1 MKSAMAEKRTADI
14 DQLQDKIDILEA
26 AQAWEEKKI
35 TTMKVSLLQENYMIL
50 AEHNFAP
57 WLKQR
62 AIFTTR
68 IAVELLDSSDF
79 HGWILAVFP
88 VSKKKILPPPEW
100 ECGTPTFFPLT
111 IEYGALSQEDQQQA
125 THVLAGWQDS
135 VLNDSLL
142 RLMSD
147 EGNEGVWRV
156 TELFLTKARECGE
169 DRIPEWLRA
178 TTR

>member
-1 MKSAMAEKRTADI
+1 MAEKRTADI
-14 DQLQDKIDILEA
+14 DQLQDKIVILEA
-26 AQAWEEKKI
+26 AQAWEENNI

-50 AEHNFAP
+50 AEHSFAP
-57 WLKQR
+57 RSKQR

-68 IAVELLDSSDF
+68 IAVELLDSRYFD
-79 HGWILAVFP
+79 GWILAVVP
-88 VSKKKILPPPEW
+88 LSKKKILPPPEW
-100 ECGTPTFFPLT
+100 ECGTPSFVTLM
-111 IEYGALSQEDQQQA
+111 IEYGALTQEDQQEA

-156 TELFLTKARECGE
+156 TELFLTKARERGE
-169 DRIPEWLRA
+169 DRIPEWLF
-178 TTR
+178 